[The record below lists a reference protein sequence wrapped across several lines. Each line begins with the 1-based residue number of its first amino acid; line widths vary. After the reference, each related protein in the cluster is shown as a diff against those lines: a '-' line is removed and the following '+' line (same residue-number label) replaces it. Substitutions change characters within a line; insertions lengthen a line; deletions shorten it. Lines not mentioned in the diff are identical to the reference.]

1 MRRIYHV
8 CILILLLIFIGSF
21 APSFAEDSL
30 TIIPISESEKQ
41 VLLENT
47 SFSYISK
54 EPTKRSIKCFDVHP
68 NGDVAIGSAKSAEK
82 TVCVYSS
89 QGLFKYGYRFHS
101 SGDYGVEFEGENLV
115 IWFLRSD
122 IAFTV
127 NPTGG
132 IVEVREFEDTKE
144 YSAYWRDNLRSK
156 TRKIEERV
164 YTIKNDMGF
173 LNSFASSYSQLILTD
188 ENGQIHILYDV
199 NADQFPVMVLKFVLI
214 SLLVIFWF
222 SFMAYALKQ
231 FRKGKKNIHL

>member
-1 MRRIYHV
+1 MLYRT

-30 TIIPISESEKQ
+30 TIIPISESKKQ
-41 VLLENT
+41 ALLENE
-47 SFSYISK
+47 SFFYITK
-54 EPTKRSIKCFDVHP
+54 EPAKRAIKCFDVHP
-68 NGDVAIGSAKSAEK
+68 DGDVAIGSAKSTEK

-122 IAFTV
+122 IAFTI

-132 IVEVREFEDTKE
+132 IVEVREFENTKE
-144 YSAYWRDNLRSK
+144 YSSYWRDKLRSK

-164 YTIKNDMGF
+164 YTIKNDRGF
-173 LNSFASSYSQLILTD
+173 LNAFGSSYSQLILTD
-188 ENGQIHILYDV
+188 ENGETHILYDV
-199 NADQFPVMVLKFVLI
+199 NADQFPAMVLKFVLI
-214 SLLVIFWF
+214 AILVIFWF
-222 SFMAYALKQ
+222 GFMSYALIR
-231 FRKGKKNIHL
+231 FRKVKKNIQ